1 MLKAMTPR
9 ATSVKSL
16 RERSICPSMRWAV
29 WGPKEGKSSQD
40 VAGNGRK
47 PDEPQE
53 ASRGGAAEQHD
64 GQHED
69 GVFEEGCREAR
80 YGGHGLSWL
89 DPASA

>member
-1 MLKAMTPR
+1 
-9 ATSVKSL
+9 
-16 RERSICPSMRWAV
+16 MRWAV

-69 GVFEEGCREAR
+69 GALRSGAAK
-80 YGGHGLSWL
+80 L
-89 DPASA
+89 DMEVMAFPA